1 MKFQKSKLSAAKD
14 YIWLLN
20 LNRRKNDEKKHW
32 KNTEADENE
41 ETVANALELLE
52 LCAAKNL
59 TVQEATD
66 SLEAAIRILP
76 LIAKA

>member
-1 MKFQKSKLSAAKD
+1 MKRD
-14 YIWLLN
+14 I
-20 LNRRKNDEKKHW
+20 EKIQSELEFR

-76 LIAKA
+76 IITKMQS

>member
-1 MKFQKSKLSAAKD
+1 MKRDIRSIQSELEF
-14 YIWLLN
+14 
-20 LNRRKNDEKKHW
+20 R

-41 ETVANALELLE
+41 ETVANAIELLE

-76 LIAKA
+76 IITKMQS